1 MGKLK
6 CPECGSDLQ
15 LTVDVYGDKEMNFL
29 DAVLIARTRI
39 SQIDLDRYCAPDI
52 VLAIKTIINGIDD
65 ELHKAEES
73 GYVKG
78 YMAAEKEKDKIIES
92 IMEKWH
98 ENIH

>member
-1 MGKLK
+1 MYH
-6 CPECGSDLQ
+6 
-15 LTVDVYGDKEMNFL
+15 YGDKEMNFL

-52 VLAIKTIINGIDD
+52 ALAIKTIINGIDD

-73 GYVKG
+73 DYVKG